1 MPFQNKLG
9 KSSESVCGLVFYLS
23 DLNISSQDDVVPVPL
38 QDVKINA
45 KIVDFVSEITV
56 TQSFVNVENNPIEVV
71 YMFPI
76 EEEASVIAF
85 EADIDHRT
93 IVTEIREKE
102 KARDEYNEAIQNN
115 KTAVL
120 LEETQPDIF
129 QIKLGQLKA
138 GAGAVIKIKYL
149 SELPVEDDKIK
160 LTIPTTIAPRY
171 IPPSDN
177 TEAASKIASISYS
190 SSRPAPLSIEFN
202 GIS

>member
-1 MPFQNKLG
+1 MRTTIAPQIVQKPKQNIMPFQNKLG
-9 KSSESVCGLVFYLS
+9 KLSESVCGLVFYLS

-93 IVTEIREKE
+93 IVTEIRDFVNMVLTQ
-102 KARDEYNEAIQNN
+102 DE
-115 KTAVL
+115 TAKFIC
-120 LEETQPDIF
+120 IF
-129 QIKLGQLKA
+129 
-138 GAGAVIKIKYL
+138 
-149 SELPVEDDKIK
+149 S
-160 LTIPTTIAPRY
+160 
-171 IPPSDN
+171 S
-177 TEAASKIASISYS
+177 AS
-190 SSRPAPLSIEFN
+190 FN
-202 GIS
+202 I

>member
-102 KARDEYNEAIQNN
+102 KARDEYNEAIQNK

-120 LEETQPDIF
+120 
-129 QIKLGQLKA
+129 K
-138 GAGAVIKIKYL
+138 
-149 SELPVEDDKIK
+149 
-160 LTIPTTIAPRY
+160 
-171 IPPSDN
+171 
-177 TEAASKIASISYS
+177 
-190 SSRPAPLSIEFN
+190 
-202 GIS
+202 